1 MYDENIEFDE
11 GTRVVTA
18 VNAADNASTNPYDGV
33 GITTDETYER
43 SITWSRQLDDKI
55 VDGNEVNKDRPHYE
69 PLIYPT
75 SNIISPVSAS
85 STEAY
90 VESVRTCLLYTSPSP
105 RD

>member
-1 MYDENIEFDE
+1 MDIYGQKIDFNGNIVGDDSTDITNIR
-11 GTRVVTA
+11 GIQCDSVV
-18 VNAADNASTNPYDGV
+18 ADGDQVS
-33 GITTDETYER
+33 GILLATSDV
-43 SITWSRQLDDKI
+43 QI

-90 VESVRTCLLYTSPSP
+90 VESVRTFFDSS
-105 RD
+105 